1 MAKFIEAIA
10 NADFNAILTLI
21 TTFLTSGFGIA
32 LTIVANKFLKYKKSV
47 SEIADKT
54 KENVVPSVKEI
65 IEQVK
70 VEIIDELRA
79 DFKVVAE
86 SIALSVANDS
96 KSKLA
101 VVENISK
108 IGASKEITD
117 SVVKVV
123 EQEVQTKEEQK
134 KEIEKVITKLEN
146 NNLET
151 L

>member
-1 MAKFIEAIA
+1 MVNFIEAIA

-47 SEIADKT
+47 SEIVDKT

-65 IEQVK
+65 VEQVK

-117 SVVKVV
+117 TVVKVI
-123 EQEVQTKEEQK
+123 EKQEIAKEEQK
-134 KEIEKVITKLEN
+134 KEIEQVITKLEN

>member
-1 MAKFIEAIA
+1 MANFIEAIA

-21 TTFLTSGFGIA
+21 TTFLSSGFGIA
-32 LTIVANKFLKYKKSV
+32 LTILANKFLKYKKSV
-47 SEIADKT
+47 SEIVDKT

-65 IEQVK
+65 VEQVK

-117 SVVKVV
+117 TVVKVV
-123 EQEVQTKEEQK
+123 EQEVQAKEEQK
-134 KEIEKVITKLEN
+134 KEIEQVINKLEN

>member
-1 MAKFIEAIA
+1 MVNLIEAIA
-10 NADFNAILTLI
+10 NGDFAAIGLIISTLGN
-21 TTFLTSGFGIA
+21 TAFGIVC
-32 LTIVANKFLKYKKSV
+32 TILANKYLKYKKSV
-47 SEIADKT
+47 SEIVDKT

-65 IEQVK
+65 VEQVK
-70 VEIIDELRA
+70 VDIIDELRA

-86 SIALSVANDS
+86 SIALIVANDS

-117 SVVKVV
+117 TVVKVV
-123 EQEVQTKEEQK
+123 EQEVQAKEEQK
-134 KEIEKVITKLEN
+134 KEIEQVITKLEN

>member
-1 MAKFIEAIA
+1 MANFIEAIA

-21 TTFLTSGFGIA
+21 TTLLTSGFGAA

-47 SEIADKT
+47 SEIVDKT
-54 KENVVPSVKEI
+54 KENIVPSVKEI
-65 IEQVK
+65 VEQVK

-86 SIALSVANDS
+86 SIALIVANDS

-117 SVVKVV
+117 SVVEVV
-123 EQEVQTKEEQK
+123 EQQEIAKEEQK
-134 KEIEKVITKLEN
+134 KEIEQVITKLEN

>member
-1 MAKFIEAIA
+1 MANFIEAIA

-21 TTFLTSGFGIA
+21 TTFLSTGFGIA
-32 LTIVANKFLKYKKSV
+32 LTTLAYKFLKYKKSV
-47 SEIADKT
+47 SEIVDKT

-65 IEQVK
+65 VEQVK

-101 VVENISK
+101 IVENISK

-117 SVVKVV
+117 TVVKVV
-123 EQEVQTKEEQK
+123 EQEVQAKEEQK
-134 KEIEKVITKLEN
+134 KEIEQVINKLEN